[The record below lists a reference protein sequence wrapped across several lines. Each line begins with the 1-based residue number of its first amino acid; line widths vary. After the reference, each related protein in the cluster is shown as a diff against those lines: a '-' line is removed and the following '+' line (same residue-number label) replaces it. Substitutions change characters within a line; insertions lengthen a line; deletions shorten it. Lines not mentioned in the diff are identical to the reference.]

1 MLNKK
6 IVFVGKEKKKKEKLF
21 VIIFASLIVI
31 VLMEGINLWVLNKKS
46 FGGQGGGN
54 KRMMFFKNLTR
65 SRRGEEIN
73 NKEAQVD
80 NTKFVA
86 HT

>member
-1 MLNKK
+1 
-6 IVFVGKEKKKKEKLF
+6 V
-21 VIIFASLIVI
+21 LIKG
-31 VLMEGINLWVLNKKS
+31 MDLWVLNKKS

-54 KRMMFFKNLTR
+54 KHMMFSKNLIR
-65 SRRGEEIN
+65 SKRREGIN

>member
-1 MLNKK
+1 
-6 IVFVGKEKKKKEKLF
+6 
-21 VIIFASLIVI
+21 
-31 VLMEGINLWVLNKKS
+31 MEGINLWVLNKKS

>member
-1 MLNKK
+1 
-6 IVFVGKEKKKKEKLF
+6 
-21 VIIFASLIVI
+21 
-31 VLMEGINLWVLNKKS
+31 MEGMDLWVLNKKS
-46 FGGQGGGN
+46 FGGEGGGN
-54 KRMMFFKNLTR
+54 KRMIFSTNFTR

-73 NKEAQVD
+73 NKETQVD

>member
-1 MLNKK
+1 
-6 IVFVGKEKKKKEKLF
+6 
-21 VIIFASLIVI
+21 
-31 VLMEGINLWVLNKKS
+31 MEGMDLWVLNKKY

-54 KRMMFFKNLTR
+54 KRMMFSKNFTR
-65 SRRGEEIN
+65 SKRGEEIN

>member
-1 MLNKK
+1 
-6 IVFVGKEKKKKEKLF
+6 
-21 VIIFASLIVI
+21 
-31 VLMEGINLWVLNKKS
+31 
-46 FGGQGGGN
+46 
-54 KRMMFFKNLTR
+54 MMFSNNFTK

-80 NTKFVA
+80 NTKYVA